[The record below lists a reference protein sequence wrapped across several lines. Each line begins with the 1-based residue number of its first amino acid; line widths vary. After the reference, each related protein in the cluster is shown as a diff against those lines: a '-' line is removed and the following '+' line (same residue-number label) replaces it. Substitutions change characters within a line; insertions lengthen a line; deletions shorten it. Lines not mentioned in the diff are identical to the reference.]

1 MSDFYQVLNV
11 SRDAEDVV
19 IESAYRALMKRYHPD
34 KTNGDPASAERAKL
48 INEAYSTLKDPE
60 SRARYDRSL
69 GVQSTGTRAGTAQQ
83 AQRANETSRDAA
95 PPAQRQGARPEAA
108 GRADLTSLFFIGLAL
123 LIGVG
128 ALGSLMG
135 IGAGAPAD
143 PATVEAEAEVASGV
157 GEPLGAAGGGS
168 PGDRP
173 GRNAQRQLPKAGG
186 EDAAV
191 VVGQAGEGAAE
202 EGAKDQESRV
212 APGSSPPSPEQV
224 LDDVEGLY

>member
-69 GVQSTGTRAGTAQQ
+69 GVQSTGTRAGTAQK
-83 AQRANETSRDAA
+83 AQRASETSRDAA
-95 PPAQRQGARPEAA
+95 PPAQRQGARLEAA
-108 GRADLTSLFFIGLAL
+108 GPADLTSLFFIGLAL

-135 IGAGAPAD
+135 IRAGAPVDA
-143 PATVEAEAEVASGV
+143 AAVEAEESVASGV
-157 GEPLGAAGGGS
+157 GEPLGASGGDGL
-168 PGDRP
+168 GDRP
-173 GRNAQRQLPKAGG
+173 DRDGQRQPFAAGR

-191 VVGQAGEGAAE
+191 VVGQAGEGAAK
-202 EGAKDQESRV
+202 EGAKDQEPRA
-212 APGSSPPSPEQV
+212 APESSPPSPEQV